1 MKISAI
7 RYGPIFP
14 LLFAFV
20 AFVLGLLC
28 MFAGNKPGFMED
40 YHIVTINTTVV
51 GTQIVQKVL
60 NDTTTATTSASKIAT
75 ATSSTAQPSKSS
87 SLFGITVPSI
97 NGRAPIAER
106 SPIDERSTLDER
118 FSVSDIGTSISNTI
132 KNLTSEVDALADK
145 LDAKVRAKVTELLNK
160 GVTAI
165 TRELGIQQFY
175 SLHLMTMCDGNYTL
189 NGTLPGAKKA
199 GSVCSKQ
206 TAMYHF
212 DIQGPVAEELANAT
226 SKFPTEL
233 KTFFADKLTTENLG
247 IDKIQDGLNTLSTAL
262 NATFVFYAIAIASA
276 GTLFLVSLLAIFANV
291 RILSFISLFLS
302 FISMFTFMVASAI
315 VTEVQ
320 KKATKYLNE
329 YGNEIGLYAYKG
341 GKFLILTW
349 VAFALVAVA
358 FLYCLAEFF
367 MGRRAKKQEYNEKR
381 VVKTGMLG
389 KLNPFGGRRHSDEM
403 SLRRSGV

>member
-1 MKISAI
+1 MKVPAI
-7 RYGPIFP
+7 RYGPILP
-14 LLFAFV
+14 LLLAFV

-40 YHIVTINTTVV
+40 HHIVTINTTVI
-51 GTQIVQKVL
+51 GTQIVQRR
-60 NDTTTATTSASKIAT
+60 T
-75 ATSSTAQPSKSS
+75 
-87 SLFGITVPSI
+87 
-97 NGRAPIAER
+97 
-106 SPIDERSTLDER
+106 PIDERSTLDER
-118 FSVSDIGTSISNTI
+118 FSVSDIGNSITNTI

-145 LDAKVRAKVTELLNK
+145 LDAKVRAKVTELLSK
-160 GVTAI
+160 GVAEI

-212 DIQGPVAEELANAT
+212 DIQTPVAEELANAT
-226 SKFPTEL
+226 MNFPAEL
-233 KTFFADKLTTENLG
+233 KTFFADKLTTKNLG
-247 IDKIQDGLNTLSTAL
+247 IDKIQDSLDTLSTAL

-276 GTLFLVSLLAIFANV
+276 GTLFLVSLLAIFV
-291 RILSFISLFLS
+291 DLRILSFISLFLS
-302 FISMFTFMVASAI
+302 FLSTFTFMIASAI

-320 KKATKYLNE
+320 KKAAKYLNE
-329 YGNEIGLYAYKG
+329 YGNAIGLYAYKG
-341 GKFLILTW
+341 GKFLRLTW

-358 FLYCLAEFF
+358 FLWCLAMWF
-367 MGRRAKKQEYNEKR
+367 MGRKKNQEYNEKT

-389 KLNPFGGRRHSDEM
+389 KLNPFGGRRRSDEA
-403 SLRRSGV
+403 SLRRSDV